1 MTISIGKKKE
11 LVAQYGK
18 SEADTGATAVQVAI
32 LTERIRGLTTHL
44 QANKRDFATRRGLLM
59 LIGKRLRL
67 QVHFQLRNPEAHSM
81 LIRDLG
87 LRR

>member
-59 LIGKRLRL
+59 LIGKRRRL
-67 QVHFQLRNPEAHSM
+67 QVYLQQRNPEAHSK